1 MATILTWTGVDDSEL
16 LDRAS
21 VELAEDSMRAFGS
34 THTRSFA
41 TTWSLDVG
49 PGWVT
54 RSIDVTVRGI
64 GWWRSL
70 VLTRHVDGTWES
82 QHDSGG
88 DVALPAPGLADPA
101 SVEGAVDCD
110 LGLCPVT
117 NTMPIRRLRLLA
129 DEVPPTPLV
138 MAWVDVPSLRVV
150 RSEQVYASAVD
161 GSSSRQ
167 VSYASRSRDFDAT
180 LTVDADGLVIDYPGL
195 ARRVRPVH

>member
-1 MATILTWTGVDDSEL
+1 MATIVTWAGVDDPER

-21 VELAEDSMRAFGS
+21 VELAGDSVRAFGS

-49 PGWVT
+49 AGWVT
-54 RSIDVTVRGI
+54 RSIDVTVRGM

-70 VLTRHVDGTWES
+70 TLTRHADGTWES

-88 DVALPAPGLADPA
+88 DVVLPAPGLADPA

-117 NTMPIRRLRLLA
+117 NTMPVRRLRLLD

-138 MAWVDVPSLRVV
+138 MAWVDVPSLQVL
-150 RSEQVYASAVD
+150 RSDQVYGSAVD
-161 GSSSRQ
+161 GSSPRK
-167 VSYASRSRDFDAT
+167 VSYASRSRDFDAM
-180 LTVDADGLVIDYPGL
+180 LTVDADGLVVDYPGL
-195 ARRVRPVH
+195 ARRVGPVR